1 MTTARPA
8 TTDAATTDAAA
19 PDMPA
24 LVPLHCLR
32 HAEPGPP
39 RLAALP
45 TGTPVWLL
53 TRHADVRRML
63 TDPRLN
69 RASMY
74 APDAPAVSLV
84 PNLLDDPQAL
94 LNLDG
99 EEHQRLRRTVQR
111 AFTPRAIARWRP
123 WVASVV
129 DGLLDDMEAQGSPA
143 DVVATFSRPLP
154 VAVICRLMGLEGLD
168 HERIGH
174 WSDHAL
180 STTAHT
186 AEEIVTAMREFA
198 RFGAGVAAERRKD
211 PGDDLVS
218 SLVEAAG
225 HTEGV
230 TEAQLVGLVC
240 GLVVAGHETTMT
252 SLGNALVYLL
262 SEDRDG
268 WARLAGSEEQAA
280 AAAEQLL
287 RAVPLGDQDR
297 APGLMRRAVE
307 DVEIGGV
314 TIPAGSIV
322 AADPTAA
329 NHDPAVYPEGIPL
342 FEPLPTPSLAFG
354 AGPHHC
360 LGAWLARMELELALH
375 KAAARFPGL
384 RLTAPVEDIEWR
396 RGLLT
401 RSPSRL
407 EVAW

>member
-1 MTTARPA
+1 MTTARP
-8 TTDAATTDAAA
+8 AA

-45 TGTPVWLL
+45 TGTPVWVV
-53 TRHADVRRML
+53 TRHADVRQL
-63 TDPRLN
+63 LADPRLN
-69 RASMY
+69 RASLF
-74 APDAPAVSLV
+74 APDAPATTLV
-84 PNLLDDPQAL
+84 PNLLDDPQAM

-123 WVASVV
+123 WVGSVV
-129 DGLLDDMEAQGSPA
+129 EDLLDGLEAAGSPA
-143 DVVATFSRPLP
+143 DVIGAFSRPLP
-154 VAVICRLMGLEGLD
+154 VAVISRLMGLDGLD
-168 HERIGH
+168 YERLGR

-180 STTAHT
+180 SATAYT
-186 AEEIVTAMREFA
+186 AEEIRQAMQEFG
-198 RFGAGVAAERRKD
+198 RFGQQVVDERRKD
-211 PGDDLVS
+211 PGEDLVS
-218 SLVEAAG
+218 SLVEAADR
-225 HTEGV
+225 TEGV
-230 TEAQLVGLVC
+230 TEAQLVSLVC

-262 SEDRDG
+262 SDGSGG
-268 WARLAGSEEQAA
+268 WARIAASEAEAS

-287 RAVPLGDQDR
+287 RAVPLGDQQT
-297 APGLMRRAVE
+297 APGLLRRAVE

-314 TIPAGSIV
+314 LIPAGSVV
-322 AADPTAA
+322 AADARTA
-329 NHDPAVYPEGIPL
+329 NHDPSVYPEGIPL
-342 FEPLPTPSLAFG
+342 FEPLGTPSLTFG

-375 KAAARFPGL
+375 GLARRFPSL
-384 RLTAPVEDIEWR
+384 RAVDAPEAIEWR

-401 RSPSRL
+401 RSPLRL
-407 EVAW
+407 AVAW